1 MTRRPNPPSH
11 RPPGS
16 ARGAPKD
23 RATIDSELRAARA
36 KRKAASQQKQ
46 ALRRLEWDQEVPD
59 VEEDEDDT
67 GMFEDVPS
75 DEEPPEAKAEVE
87 EEEKPK
93 KKPRRS

>member
-46 ALRRLEWDQEVPD
+46 ALRRLEWDQEVSD
-59 VEEDEDDT
+59 VEEEADDT
-67 GMFEDVPS
+67 GMFEDVPA
-75 DEEPPEAKAEVE
+75 DEEPPEAEVE